1 MTTDYVKPFVDGAV
15 ELVTTML
22 NLSCKK
28 GGEPVKNED
37 IYISGTIW
45 LTGTAKGQVALSFTK
60 KTATKLVARMLN
72 MFESEVDNQILQDG
86 VGEMVNI
93 VAGSAMTKLSNT
105 DYQFDLTV
113 PLTMVGKNHSL
124 PLFEG
129 NLLDTCS
136 LQTELGNFNLILWL
150 SLDSE

>member
-1 MTTDYVKPFVDGAV
+1 MTTDYVKPFVDGTV
-15 ELVTTML
+15 EMVTTML
-22 NLSCKK
+22 NLSCKN

-45 LTGTAKGQVALSFTK
+45 LTGTAKGQVVLSFTK

-105 DYQFDLTV
+105 EYQFDLTV
-113 PLTMVGKNHSL
+113 PLTVVGKDHSL

-136 LQTELGNFNLILWL
+136 LQTEFGNFNLILWL